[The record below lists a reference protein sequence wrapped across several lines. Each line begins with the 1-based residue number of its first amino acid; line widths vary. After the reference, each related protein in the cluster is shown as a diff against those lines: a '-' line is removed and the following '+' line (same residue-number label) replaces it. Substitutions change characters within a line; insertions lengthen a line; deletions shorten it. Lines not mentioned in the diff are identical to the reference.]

1 MTRILRILFFLFA
14 LMMLVG
20 GHRQQCQAE
29 EQKETESA
37 NIDSRNIQYD
47 KTPLNK
53 LGRGVVNTL
62 TCLLEVPGE
71 AIKVGQEKDP
81 LTGATLGIV
90 EGFCTAGLRGL
101 TGIFDTITFFIP
113 PYDKPKMLP
122 EYALQSFLEKSK
134 EIPKPSVP
142 IVDAKDQGN

>member
-1 MTRILRILFFLFA
+1 MTRILRTLFLLFA
-14 LMMLVG
+14 LMLLMFFN
-20 GHRQQCQAE
+20 RQQSWAQ
-29 EQKETESA
+29 EQKEAGSA
-37 NIDSRNIQYD
+37 DIDARNIQYD

-53 LGRGVVNTL
+53 LGRGVINTL

-101 TGIFDTITFFIP
+101 TGIFDTITFLIP

-134 EIPKPSVP
+134 EIPKPLVP
-142 IVDAKDQGN
+142 IVDAKDQRN